1 MRRFYSIAASK
12 ASITARNP
20 YYSVFDLFKI
30 GVGPSSSH
38 TNAPMIAGKIFAQN
52 LNSTGLAGRV
62 SRLKV
67 DLLGSLALTGSGHGT
82 MRAVALGLAGN
93 HPETVPISDDFLKE
107 QSGTVQISLGDS
119 KSVSFSLSHDIQLIR
134 KFLPGKHPNFMR
146 IYALDETGDLLSSQE
161 FSSIGGGEL
170 AIEPFESKSAATKL
184 PVLRTN
190 EERNLN
196 ARLPFPF
203 TTGNELL
210 KLCLENQLTIP
221 QLMLQN
227 ECALWNSDLNGI
239 SSRIITIIKSM
250 FDSIQRGCLSTQ
262 SILPGGLYHA
272 RRAPE
277 MFKNIQNCDEIEKL
291 SIYAL
296 AVSEENAAGGRV
308 VTSPTNGSAGVIPAV
323 LFHHCASDG
332 PGALDFML
340 TAAAIGAIFK
350 NGASVSAAQVGCQGE
365 IGVSSSMAAAGLT
378 ILRDASKNP
387 KKVLNAAE
395 IAMEHHLGMTCD
407 PVMGLVQVP
416 CIERNAMGAIK
427 AITACKL
434 ALLGNGHHTVSLDA
448 CVQTMFQT
456 GLHMDAK
463 FKETSLG
470 GLADHFQPQKEE
482 EYVESKSSTASC

>member
-1 MRRFYSIAASK
+1 MRRFSVAAK
-12 ASITARNP
+12 CASAP

-38 TNAPMIAGKIFAQN
+38 TNAPMIAGNVFTQN
-52 LNSTGLAGRV
+52 LKSTQLAGRV
-62 SRLKV
+62 HRLKV
-67 DLLGSLALTGSGHGT
+67 DLLGSLALTGAGHGT

-93 HPETVPISDDFLKE
+93 HPETVPVSDNFLSE
-107 QSGTVQISLGDS
+107 QTGRMQIGLGEQNQ
-119 KSVSFSLSHDIQLIR
+119 VSFSLTEDIQLIK

-146 IYALDETGDLLSSQE
+146 FCALDENGSLISSQE

-170 AIEPFESKSAATKL
+170 SIEPFESTVEDTKL
-184 PVLRTN
+184 PVITTTN
-190 EERNLN
+190 TTRSNN
-196 ARLPFPF
+196 TQLPFPF
-203 TTGNELL
+203 TSASGLL
-210 KLCLENQLTIP
+210 KLCLDNNLTIP
-221 QLMLQN
+221 QLMLRN
-227 ECALWNSDLNGI
+227 ECAIWNSDLNSI
-239 SSRIITIIKSM
+239 STRIVDILKCM
-250 FDSIQRGCLSTQ
+250 FASIQRGCLSGQ
-262 SILPGGLYHA
+262 AILPGGLNHP

-277 MFKNIQNCDEIEKL
+277 MFKNIQNCDEIEKV

-323 LFHHCASDG
+323 LFHSCATDG
-332 PGALDFML
+332 AAALDFVL

-350 NGASVSAAQVGCQGE
+350 HGASVSAAQVGCQGE

-378 ILRDASKNP
+378 MLKDPNKNP
-387 KKVLNAAE
+387 RKVLNAAE

-434 ALLGNGHHTVSLDA
+434 ALLGTGQHTVSLDA

-456 GLHMDAK
+456 GLLMDSK

-470 GLADHFQPQKEE
+470 GLADHFKAPNQDEIISVKA
-482 EYVESKSSTASC
+482 TC